1 MSGESTPTLKAVPRP
16 HWGYQT
22 SLFQWHQPAFWLF
35 ALLLLGAGILTLIE
49 QSAFLSYTPGGFVL
63 SWFLL
68 ALYAV
73 PLAWLIYGLDLYE
86 REPLSLVIG
95 AFLWGAV
102 AATSLS
108 ALGNTGWALVIL
120 NLFGPE
126 FTNKWV
132 AALTAPWVE
141 ELMKGVGVVL
151 IYLIAR
157 REIDDVMDGF
167 VYGAMVGLG
176 FTVVE
181 DVFYFIGVFGG
192 ETTGILTGFYLRV
205 IASGLYGHV
214 LYTGLVGM
222 GIAYFVRHRHD
233 KTMGQRF
240 GVGAG
245 LAALAVF
252 AHFLWNSPLLDFFPD
267 MPWTA
272 GDWLLIP
279 LATAVKGVPLL
290 VVVVLMVRLA
300 HRREHRWLESALH
313 GEVGRGGL
321 TAEELEV
328 LKDPGARKRAR
339 REMRARGGTAAM
351 ATLKRMHREQMNL
364 AMVATRVPDAEH
376 PDLVRQRELCASLRE
391 RLPKAATPGAPPARP

>member
-1 MSGESTPTLKAVPRP
+1 MDQPTKLPRP
-16 HWGYQT
+16 SWGYQT
-22 SLFQWHQPAFWLF
+22 SLWQWHQPAFWLF
-35 ALLLLGAGILTLIE
+35 MLLMLGAGLLTILE
-49 QSAFLSYTPGGFVL
+49 QSAFLEYTPGGFAL
-63 SWFLL
+63 SWILL
-68 ALYAV
+68 AIYAV
-73 PLAWLIYGLDLYE
+73 PMALLIRWLDLYE
-86 REPLSLVIG
+86 REPLSLVIA

-120 NLFGPE
+120 NVFGPE

-157 REIDDVMDGF
+157 REIDDVLDGF
-167 VYGAMVGLG
+167 VYGALVGLG

-192 ETTGILTGFYLRV
+192 ETSGILIGFYLRV

-233 KTMGQRF
+233 RSMGQRL
-240 GVGAG
+240 GVGVG
-245 LAALAVF
+245 LFALAMF

-272 GDWLLIP
+272 GDWAVIP
-279 LATAVKGVPLL
+279 LATAVKGIPLL
-290 VVVVLMVRLA
+290 LFVLLMVRLA
-300 HRREHRWLESALH
+300 HRREHRWLEGALH
-313 GEVGRGGL
+313 EEVGRGGI

-328 LKDPGARKRAR
+328 LKDPKARRRARK
-339 REMRARGGTAAM
+339 EMRARGGAPAM
-351 ATLKRMHREQMNL
+351 QTVKRFHREQINL
-364 AMVATRVPDAEH
+364 AMVCTRLHDPDH
-376 PDLVRQRELCASLRE
+376 PDVVRQRELCVSLRE
-391 RLPKAATPGAPPARP
+391 RLPKAPASS